1 MEQLRVY
8 RRIGS
13 MVFLQVSVSELRD
26 TLDQVITVFENM
38 GAYFNQAGE
47 CYELRIDKVE
57 EAYLRLLTIPG
68 LNASALQSTANI
80 VSKWGKTFEVRSPK
94 VDVSK
99 PLVSRVNS
107 MLHRK
112 RCLVS
117 GGSVD
122 ERFKEL
128 IIAGGSVPHKRVVF
142 CSKAY
147 EQKWLDMIREIYPED
162 KVVKFDEY
170 ESRPSIKA
178 DWVVQTIPSLMKTC
192 DFYRRGLH
200 TKRNLFLVAVV
211 EDPRFLLN
219 NFLTRTGYSRTYE
232 GLDTAL
238 ALAGYI
244 FMGQDNFKLNQPEQA
259 YCFLRL
265 MKDPKIGTMAD
276 GYKHFSAKYGLSR
289 YHLSEEVILR
299 NANDIV
305 KSRVIFNTPVEINRV
320 VVPCQPVRV
329 TDQKILEDPSV
340 SEEEVTR
347 TKLPTALWV
356 AGMYLKVGESV
367 MVSTT
372 SKYVAQSIKDKYK
385 SCCMD
390 LNKKLTKKEAKAL
403 LEEYDVKQHNHPRV
417 ILVGKNTDLGGY
429 QFENIRA
436 MVVIDISNLTQHER
450 ESLILDG
457 KANSR
462 SIYYLQ
468 ADTQAD
474 KLKIENYLRHM

>member
-1 MEQLRVY
+1 
-8 RRIGS
+8 
-13 MVFLQVSVSELRD
+13 
-26 TLDQVITVFENM
+26 M

-219 NFLTRTGYSRTYE
+219 NF
-232 GLDTAL
+232 
-238 ALAGYI
+238 
-244 FMGQDNFKLNQPEQA
+244 
-259 YCFLRL
+259 
-265 MKDPKIGTMAD
+265 
-276 GYKHFSAKYGLSR
+276 
-289 YHLSEEVILR
+289 
-299 NANDIV
+299 
-305 KSRVIFNTPVEINRV
+305 
-320 VVPCQPVRV
+320 
-329 TDQKILEDPSV
+329 
-340 SEEEVTR
+340 
-347 TKLPTALWV
+347 
-356 AGMYLKVGESV
+356 
-367 MVSTT
+367 
-372 SKYVAQSIKDKYK
+372 
-385 SCCMD
+385 
-390 LNKKLTKKEAKAL
+390 
-403 LEEYDVKQHNHPRV
+403 
-417 ILVGKNTDLGGY
+417 
-429 QFENIRA
+429 
-436 MVVIDISNLTQHER
+436 
-450 ESLILDG
+450 
-457 KANSR
+457 
-462 SIYYLQ
+462 
-468 ADTQAD
+468 
-474 KLKIENYLRHM
+474 